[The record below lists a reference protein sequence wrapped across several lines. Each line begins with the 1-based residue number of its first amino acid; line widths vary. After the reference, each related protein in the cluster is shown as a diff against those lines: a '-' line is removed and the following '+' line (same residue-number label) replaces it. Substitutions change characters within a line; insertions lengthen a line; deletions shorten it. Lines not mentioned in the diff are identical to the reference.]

1 MNTHITNIKGNW
13 QEIQDASG
21 YSVNRDG
28 QIRNDKTGKILK
40 PFGSRGKYLGVGLGR
55 AGYRRVHRIVAETFI
70 PNPENKPQVNHID
83 GDKANNRVENLEWCT
98 LSENQRHRFDVL
110 DKHFSREKM
119 EAITELA
126 AIKNR
131 KKVRCDD
138 TGEIY
143 SSIRAASV
151 ATGISRANISNCA
164 HGQYKQ
170 ACGQH
175 WSFV

>member
-83 GDKANNRVENLEWCT
+83 GDKANNRVENLE
-98 LSENQRHRFDVL
+98 
-110 DKHFSREKM
+110 
-119 EAITELA
+119 
-126 AIKNR
+126 
-131 KKVRCDD
+131 
-138 TGEIY
+138 
-143 SSIRAASV
+143 
-151 ATGISRANISNCA
+151 
-164 HGQYKQ
+164 
-170 ACGQH
+170 
-175 WSFV
+175 